1 VDPAEPRRDV
11 PAPESAK
18 ARETLAQQF
27 EMMATVN
34 QSIADGTLGMDWADL
49 ISGAKRMTAQ
59 MMDFFVE
66 SRACRSWV
74 AYAAKQVDFMPR

>member
-1 VDPAEPRRDV
+1 VTV

-34 QSIADGTLGMDWADL
+34 QSIADGTLGMTGADL

-66 SRACRSWV
+66 SGHV
-74 AYAAKQVDFMPR
+74 DPGFAYAAKQVDFMPR